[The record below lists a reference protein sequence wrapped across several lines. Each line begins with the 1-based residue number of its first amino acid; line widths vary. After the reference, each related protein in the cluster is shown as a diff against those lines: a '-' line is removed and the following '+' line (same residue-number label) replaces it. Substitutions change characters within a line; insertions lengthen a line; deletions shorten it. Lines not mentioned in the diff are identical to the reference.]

1 MAQAQNQTPNV
12 LSARGPN
19 DTVVSTVQ
27 TSGTAASTHSQLILL
42 VHGYDN
48 TVQAATGSYNA
59 FLANFQAWLAQNA
72 PNRVNLDD
80 VFLFFWP
87 GDKNW
92 GPLSFGSYPLEIPPA
107 IKSAESLE
115 TYLSGLIGPNGLSID
130 LVVIAHSLGN
140 RLLLELLKNLAN
152 LPAARL
158 NIRYVCLMAAAVPVA
173 MVDTGGTLQSAARST
188 NTLTLYSTSDWVLE
202 FGFPIGET
210 LAGEGHF
217 PEAVGRHG
225 NPLADWTA
233 TQQMKSYGHHDY
245 WTNKNTP
252 PQVAKIFG
260 IVLPNQ
266 ISQSTIAP
274 RQLPPTPQPPQSATP
289 TRSLPSQPSFG

>member
-1 MAQAQNQTPNV
+1 MAQAQNQIPNE

-19 DTVVSTVQ
+19 NTVVATVQ

-59 FLANFQAWLAQNA
+59 FLANLQAWLAQNA

-107 IKSAESLE
+107 IQSAASLE
-115 TYLSGLIGPNGLSID
+115 TYLSGLIGPNGLTID
-130 LVVIAHSLGN
+130 LFVIAHSLGN
-140 RLLLELLKNLAN
+140 RLLIELLKNLAS
-152 LPAARL
+152 LGAGRL
-158 NIRYVCLMAAAVPVA
+158 QVRYVCLMAAAVPVA
-173 MVDTGGTLQSAARST
+173 MVGTGGALQAAARSA
-188 NTLTLYSTSDWVLE
+188 NALILYSTSDLVLE
-202 FGFPIGET
+202 FGFPLGET

-225 NPLADWTA
+225 NPSADWTA

-252 PQVAKIFG
+252 PQVARIFG
-260 IVLPNQ
+260 VVLPNQ

-274 RQLPPTPQPPQSATP
+274 RQLPPTLQPAQSVTP
-289 TRSLPSQPSFG
+289 SRTLPAQPSFG

>member
-1 MAQAQNQTPNV
+1 MAQAKNQTPNQ
-12 LSARGPN
+12 LSARGPDN
-19 DTVVSTVQ
+19 SVVPTVE

-48 TVQAATGSYNA
+48 TVQAATASYNA

-92 GPLSFGSYPLEIPPA
+92 GPFSFGSYPLEITPA
-107 IKSAESLE
+107 VQSAASLA
-115 TYLSGLIGPNGLSID
+115 TYLSALTGPSGLAID
-130 LVVIAHSLGN
+130 LFVIAHSLGN

-152 LPAARL
+152 RTAARL
-158 NIRYVCLMAAAVPVA
+158 TVRHVCLMAAAVPVA
-173 MVDTGGTLQSAARST
+173 MVDGGGNLQPAAGST

-202 FGFPIGET
+202 FGFPVGET

-217 PEAVGRHG
+217 PEAVGRDG
-225 NPLADWTA
+225 NPSADWTDREP
-233 TQQMKSYGHHDY
+233 MNSYGHHDY
-245 WTNKNTP
+245 WTKSQTI
-252 PQVAKIFG
+252 PQVAKMFG

-266 ISQSTIAP
+266 IPQSTIVR
-274 RQLPPTPQPPQSATP
+274 RQLPPTSQPPESVTAT
-289 TRSLPSQPSFG
+289 RALPVQPSFG